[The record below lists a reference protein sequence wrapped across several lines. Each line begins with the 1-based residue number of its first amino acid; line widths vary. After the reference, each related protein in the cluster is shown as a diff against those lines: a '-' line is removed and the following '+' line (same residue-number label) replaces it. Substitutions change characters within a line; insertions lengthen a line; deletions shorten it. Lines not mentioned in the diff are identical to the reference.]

1 MTEHTNILTRFIHIL
16 LPAVVSLMLCGCVT
30 NDGDIGFWYGTWAF
44 EKITVDGVETDDWKT
59 DDTWSN
65 VSFQNNIAAF
75 ALVDAD
81 GSYEQRWCTWTADD
95 NNHIV
100 AFDFTHSDNQTA
112 PGTGKYAAPA
122 WLYFEPGVTKITYH
136 LTNNKSMRWT
146 NTLSDG
152 RRIEY
157 QLRKEY

>member
-1 MTEHTNILTRFIHIL
+1 MLTL
-16 LPAVVSLMLCGCVT
+16 LTGCVT

-44 EKITVDGVETDDWKT
+44 DKITVDGVEVNDWQT
-59 DDTWSN
+59 PDTWSN

-75 ALVDAD
+75 ASVSAD
-81 GSYEQRWCTWTADD
+81 GGYMQRWCTWTADD
-95 NNHIV
+95 KTGTI

-112 PGTGKYAAPA
+112 AGTGKYEAPG
-122 WLYFEPGVTKITYH
+122 WLYFQPGVTVITYEH
-136 LTNNKSMRWT
+136 SGNNMRWT

-157 QLRKEY
+157 QLHKEY